1 MVVWLTWSSDYI
13 PCTKY
18 IALVVALA
26 PVLSSNM
33 TILNKNSTFFFI
45 FVTLL
50 LNFVPFCTSA
60 APVSFSDHCTS
71 LLTPDYSTTEGY
83 AGVNSSVHSLT
94 GFYHTSDGSNILS
107 QNSTYGAVQDSVEFH
122 FWYDGAADERGLF
135 RVQGSLE
142 FPRHATYFIVG
153 NSNGGQESTDF
164 RSKSVLCGQGWP
176 SFKLNGIWS
185 EASGELCMV
194 GSGSCYSKHGNVLEL
209 PALLKLYKLKNS
221 SSLTSLISGTLESL
235 VSYNNE
241 PNYFG
246 PLSMS
251 MLPSMNYQYT
261 FAYVPQSSCSDGN
274 VAPPLSLKI
283 EGFCSTISDLV
294 LMRKFELKYPSHCVS
309 AKNCSPLSVSDN
321 SDLPS
326 YMSLWNIECLED
338 EKKLRVLVDFVSG
351 SIWRQRLFNPSTTL
365 VGEGS
370 WDAEKNQLC
379 VVACRFSDAKNSL
392 NIANV
397 DDCSTRVS
405 FWIPAAWTITSTSSI
420 QGQVWSNK
428 AATEPDY
435 FQKIIF
441 ESSQNGVIDYPLQG
455 QEYEY
460 TKTGKVAKLCQR
472 KKIANDNSNNTY
484 PHPFSYVMR
493 FRISAKKYTGEEIA
507 WGISTPLSVGN
518 QFYSQVSDSIRT
530 EEYPLGSEGPPV
542 SHSNI
547 HNISYKISIK
557 AREGSLCMI
566 GCRDVHT
573 EQSTSDSV
581 DCEIIV
587 NIEFPP
593 TNPRSSYLRFI
604 NGSIESTRKKSDPLY
619 FERVEFT
626 SAALYNYEAERTI
639 WWMDVEIIMVLLSN
653 IFACVF
659 GILQLFYVKR
669 HPDVLPCV
677 SICMLYILGLGSTI
691 PLVLN
696 FDAMITPYS
705 SQTLFLGSNGWHE
718 FNEII
723 VNTII
728 MVSFLVQIRLLK
740 LTWSARSTN
749 GNQKE
754 LWGVE
759 KLALFVALPVF
770 VAGSLLALLLMNWR
784 MMYYIVDMIIVSGHE
799 VRDILGTVLK
809 TCAGL
814 VLDAF
819 LLPQIVLNI
828 FRKSKENSLAASF
841 YIGTTFVRVLP
852 HAYYVYRDH
861 HNFVQNQ
868 LDLSYIYAGPAQ
880 YMYSTAWNVII
891 PCGGLLFAGI
901 IYLQQRFGGRCILP
915 HKLREFGAYEKVNV

>member
-1 MVVWLTWSSDYI
+1 
-13 PCTKY
+13 
-18 IALVVALA
+18 
-26 PVLSSNM
+26 M
-33 TILNKNSTFFFI
+33 TIFNKNFTFFFFI

-50 LNFVPFCTSA
+50 LNSVPL
-60 APVSFSDHCTS
+60 VSFSDHCTS
-71 LLTPDYSTTEGY
+71 LLSPDYSTTEGY

-94 GFYHTSDGSNILS
+94 GFYHTSAGSNILS
-107 QNSTYGAVQDSVEFH
+107 QNSTYGAVQNSVVFH

-142 FPRHATYFIVG
+142 FPRDTTYFIVG

-164 RSKSVLCGQGWP
+164 RSKSVFCGQGWP
-176 SFKLNGIWS
+176 SFNLNGIWS

-235 VSYNNE
+235 VNYKNE

-261 FAYVPQSSCSDGN
+261 FASNVPQSSCSDGN

-283 EGFCSTISDLV
+283 EGFCSWISDLV
-294 LMRKFELKYPSHCVS
+294 IVRRFDLKYPSHCVS
-309 AKNCSPLSVSDN
+309 AKNCSPLSMSDN

-326 YMSLWNIECLED
+326 YMSLWYMECLED
-338 EKKLRVLVDFVSG
+338 EQKLRVLVEFVSG
-351 SIWRQRLFNPSTTL
+351 STWHQRLFNPSTTL

-397 DDCSTRVS
+397 GDCSTRVS

-428 AATEPDY
+428 ATTEPDY
-435 FQKIIF
+435 FQKITF
-441 ESSQNGVIDYPLQG
+441 GSSQNGVIDYPLQG

-472 KKIANDNSNNTY
+472 KKTATDNSNNTY
-484 PHPFSYVMR
+484 PHPFSYDMR
-493 FRISAKKYTGEEIA
+493 FRISAKNYAGEEIA
-507 WGISTPLSVGN
+507 WGISTPLSVGK
-518 QFYSQVSDSIRT
+518 QFYFQVSDSIRT
-530 EEYPLGSEGPPV
+530 EEYPLGYE
-542 SHSNI
+542 
-547 HNISYKISIK
+547 
-557 AREGSLCMI
+557 EGSMCMI

-573 EQSTSDSV
+573 EQSTNDYV

-639 WWMDVEIIMVLLSN
+639 WWMDVEIILVLLSN
-653 IFACVF
+653 IFACLF
-659 GILQLFYVKR
+659 GIFQLFHVKR

-728 MVSFLVQIRLLK
+728 MVSFLVQIRLLQ

-749 GNQKE
+749 ENQKE

-784 MMYYIVDMIIVSGHE
+784 MMYYIVDMIIISGHE

-861 HNFVQNQ
+861 HNFVQNL
-868 LDLSYIYAGPAQ
+868 LDESYIYAGPAQ
-880 YMYSTAWNVII
+880 YMYSTAWNAII

-901 IYLQQRFGGRCILP
+901 IYMQQRFGGRCILP
-915 HKLREFGAYEKVNV
+915 HYLREFGAYEKVHV